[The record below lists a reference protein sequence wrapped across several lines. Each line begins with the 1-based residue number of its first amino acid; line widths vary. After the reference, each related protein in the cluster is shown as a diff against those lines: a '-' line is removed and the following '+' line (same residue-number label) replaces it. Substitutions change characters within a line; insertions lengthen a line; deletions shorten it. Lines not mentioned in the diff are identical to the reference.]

1 MNKRKK
7 IALFTSTRAE
17 YGSLNFLLKELY
29 REDIF
34 DIELLVGGSHLLREY
49 GYTLREI
56 EEDGHFIFKKFPFLF
71 TDQENDCLPRSMSF
85 LAFQIGQ
92 YFADF
97 HPDIVVLLGDR
108 FELLPVANAALVMR
122 IPIAHVSGGE
132 ITEGAIDNQIRNS
145 VSQIADIHLV
155 ATENSKA
162 NLIAMGIRSDKIC
175 ISGELGLDEI
185 ADMDFIPW
193 QELFASLGLD
203 PTKKLV
209 LATFHPETVGGKIT
223 KEFIKETYLRI
234 ISEFLEVQIL
244 CTASNFDQGGQ
255 SINDLLQEL
264 SEAYRD
270 IFYVQSLGKR
280 RYYSILMNTMMVLG
294 NSSSGIYEVQSFN
307 IPTINV
313 GNRQKGR
320 LSNPNV
326 LTVDAD
332 TESIIAAMKNVQEE
346 EFRSTFL
353 NRANV
358 YGVGDSAKKMVNFL
372 KYYIGEQDD
381 LN

>member
-1 MNKRKK
+1 
-7 IALFTSTRAE
+7 
-17 YGSLNFLLKELY
+17 LY

-34 DIELLVGGSHLLREY
+34 DIELLAGGSHLLREY
-49 GYTLREI
+49 GYTLQEI
-56 EEDGHFIFKKFPFLF
+56 EDDGHFIFRKFPFLF
-71 TDQENDCLPRSMSF
+71 TDQGNDCLPRSMGV
-85 LAFQIGQ
+85 LTFQIGQ
-92 YFADF
+92 YFADSN
-97 HPDIVVLLGDR
+97 PDMVVLLGDR

-155 ATENSKA
+155 ATEDSKT
-162 NLIAMGIRSDKIC
+162 NLIAMGISSEKIC

-193 QELFASLGLD
+193 QEIFANLGLD
-203 PTKKLV
+203 PAKKLV
-209 LATFHPETVGGKIT
+209 LATFHPETISGKIT
-223 KEFIKETYLRI
+223 KEFIKETCLRI
-234 ISEFLEVQIL
+234 ISEFPEVQIL
-244 CTASNFDQGGQ
+244 CTASNFDHGGQ

-270 IFYVQSLGKR
+270 IFYIQSLGKR

-313 GNRQKGR
+313 GTRQKGR

-346 EFRSTFL
+346 KFRFLFL

-358 YGVGDSAKKMVNFL
+358 YGAGDSAKKMVNFL
-372 KYYIGEQDD
+372 KYYIGEQGD